1 MFALI
6 GRIPRT
12 PIMEDQL
19 MRCKVLAVAL
29 FLGTGLA
36 CLSSYTHYD
45 ALARNPIV
53 NPAGSPQGFH
63 RVAKY
68 KLGGEGGWDY
78 LTMDSATRRF
88 YISRGNKV
96 VVINIDN
103 GSVVGEIPNTNGVHG
118 IALATD
124 VGKGF
129 VSDGR
134 DGKVTIFDLNTLK
147 VTGEAKAGRN
157 PDAIIYDDGTKRVFA
172 FNGGSSDAT
181 AIDATTGEVAGTIPL
196 EGKPEFGAADG
207 KGTVFVNIENKN
219 EVAVID
225 SKKLTVKARWPV
237 APGDEPSGLA
247 LDRTH
252 RRLFIGCGGNN
263 KMVIMNADNGK
274 VVVALP
280 IGAGVD
286 ACGYDPANGLAFAS
300 NGDGTLTVVHEDS
313 PDKFTVVE
321 NAKTEPRARTMAVD
335 EKTHNVVVVTAEFG
349 ATPAATAGQPRPRPQ
364 MVPDTFTVYV
374 YGR

>member
-1 MFALI
+1 
-6 GRIPRT
+6 
-12 PIMEDQL
+12 MEDQL
-19 MRCKVLAVAL
+19 MRRKALAVTV
-29 FLGTGLA
+29 FLAATVV
-36 CLSSYTHYD
+36 CSVSSYGHHSG
-45 ALARNPIV
+45 LARNWTV
-53 NPAGSPQGFH
+53 NPVVSPEGFH
-63 RVAKY
+63 QVARY
-68 KLGGEGGWDY
+68 KLGGPGGWDY
-78 LTMDSATRRF
+78 LTMDSAARRF
-88 YISRGNKV
+88 YISRGNRV
-96 VVINIDN
+96 VVINIDD

-124 VGKGF
+124 LGKGF
-129 VSDGR
+129 VSDGA

-147 VTGEAKAGRN
+147 PIGEAKAGRN

-181 AIDATTGEVAGTIPL
+181 AIDAATGEVAGTIPL

-237 APGDEPSGLA
+237 APGEEPSGLA

-252 RRLFIGCGGNN
+252 KRLFLGCGGNN
-263 KMVIMNADNGK
+263 KMVIMNAENGK
-274 VVVALP
+274 VIVALP

-286 ACGYDPANGLAFAS
+286 ACGFDPATGLAFSS

-321 NAKTEPRARTMAVD
+321 NAKTQPRARTMAVD
-335 EKTHNVVVVTAEFG
+335 LKTHNVIVVTAEFG
-349 ATPAATAGQPRPRPQ
+349 PTPAATAGQPRPRPQ
-364 MVPDTFTVYV
+364 MVPDSFTVLV